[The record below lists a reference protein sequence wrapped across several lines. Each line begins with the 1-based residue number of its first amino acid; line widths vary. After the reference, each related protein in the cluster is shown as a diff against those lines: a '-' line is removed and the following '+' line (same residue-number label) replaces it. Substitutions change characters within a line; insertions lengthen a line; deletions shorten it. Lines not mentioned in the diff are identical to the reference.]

1 MSQPRLPPHTHGV
14 KSLRVASNVLR
25 TRGIAVRKCLRGT
38 GLDEAAL
45 GESDLRISL
54 EQELS
59 FHRNVLD
66 LTSDPLIG
74 LEIGEQ
80 YRLPNYG
87 IWGYAVM
94 SASTLR
100 RALELAFR
108 FIGLTYT
115 CHDVSLQVS
124 AGTAC
129 MRLVPLRDYEECLQ
143 VITDRDVAALFHLVG
158 EMLGQRLPL
167 EEVRLI
173 HRGSRH
179 RAAYE
184 RYFGCRVTFG
194 HSCSELHVAPS
205 LLDQALPHSDP
216 HTARLTEYQCELL
229 VARLNRHDSAGEQ
242 IKRHLLARP
251 GHFPSLETVARQMN
265 RSARQLRRQLQ
276 MEGRSYTALIGELRY
291 QLARE
296 YLEETTL
303 SIGEI
308 AALLGYK
315 EPSNFTHAFRQ
326 WSGKSPAR
334 HRNEHVGS
342 RLG

>member
-1 MSQPRLPPHTHGV
+1 MHQKLLLTHGV
-14 KSLRVASNVLR
+14 KSLRVASSVLR
-25 TRGIAVRKCLRGT
+25 ARGIAVRECLRGT
-38 GLDEAAL
+38 GIDEAAL
-45 GESDLRISL
+45 GDPDLRISV

-59 FHRNVLD
+59 FYRNILD

-94 SASTLR
+94 SAPTLR
-100 RALELAFR
+100 HALELAFR
-108 FIGLTYT
+108 FIYLTYT
-115 CHDVSLQVS
+115 CHDVRLDAAPS
-124 AGTAC
+124 TAC
-129 MRLVPLRDYEECLQ
+129 MKLEPLRDYEECLQ

-158 EMLGQRLPL
+158 EMLGRRLPL
-167 EEVRLI
+167 EAVKLI

-184 RYFGCRVTFG
+184 RYFGCRVNFG
-194 HSCSELHVAPS
+194 HPCSELHLAPAV
-205 LLDQALPHSDP
+205 LDQALPHSDP

-251 GHFPSLETVARQMN
+251 GHFPSLEAVARQMN

-276 MEGRSYTALIGELRY
+276 MEGRSYTALVNELRY

-303 SIGEI
+303 SIQEV
-308 AALLGYK
+308 ATLLGYN

-334 HRNEHVGS
+334 HRSEHGGP
-342 RLG
+342 RRA